1 MNFTGQ
7 LRGDQVKGLKLFAAL
22 GPGDIV
28 GAQRARIAGNAVNET
43 SIAFSEQF
51 ISYANLAAS
60 GRWQFLRMAVS
71 IGLRTGIIEIENRIP
86 GIRC

>member
-43 SIAFSEQF
+43 SIASSEQF
-51 ISYANLAAS
+51 ISYCKSRGFRTLAIS
-60 GRWQFLRMAVS
+60 SNGRVDRLEDGHHR
-71 IGLRTGIIEIENRIP
+71 NRW
-86 GIRC
+86 